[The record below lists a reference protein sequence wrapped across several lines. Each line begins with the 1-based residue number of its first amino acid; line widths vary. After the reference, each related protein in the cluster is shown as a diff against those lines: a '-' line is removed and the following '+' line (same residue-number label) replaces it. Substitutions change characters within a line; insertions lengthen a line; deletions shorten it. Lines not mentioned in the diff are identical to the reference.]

1 MNLIQS
7 LQIALRGLASN
18 KLRTGLTMLGIIIG
32 VGVVILVVAI
42 GQGATKSVTDAVN
55 SLGQNILSVRP
66 GAARLR
72 ITAAV
77 TATSTSVGSTTSAN
91 GTTSQAAGTSV
102 FTPGSTTTSTSLT
115 SPNHLTLNEANQI
128 AIDFPQTIAAVA
140 PQSRGTVTIRYG
152 NNTASTSATGTNFEY
167 QFVTNTSVDKGRFFT
182 DYDVQE
188 ATKVC
193 DIGLT
198 TAANLTGSANPDL
211 TGQYIS
217 INSQRFLVVGM
228 LTPKGAGAFG
238 QDQDDIILMPV
249 TTAMQRLFNK
259 DRLDFLSVR
268 CTSARMMPL
277 AQVQIANFLRNAHH
291 LRPPYP
297 ENDDF
302 AITNQTQ
309 LVQQQANVTST
320 MTSLLSAVAVISL
333 VVGGIGIMN
342 IMLVSVTE
350 RTREIGI
357 RKAIGATPRDILMQF
372 LIESAIISL
381 LGGIIGIILGVGGA
395 ILLADLAGW
404 NTIVSGLSIIVALFV
419 SAGVGVFFGAY
430 PANKAAELN
439 PIDALRYE

>member
-1 MNLIQS
+1 MNLVQN
-7 LQIALRGLASN
+7 LKLALRGLASN
-18 KLRTGLTMLGIIIG
+18 KLRTSLTMLGIIIG

-66 GAARLR
+66 GQARLR

-77 TATSTSVGSTTSAN
+77 TQSSAAAVSTSTAAGTTITLPGSTTSA
-91 GTTSQAAGTSV
+91 TTL
-102 FTPGSTTTSTSLT
+102 TT
-115 SPNHLTLNEANQI
+115 PNHLTLNEANQI
-128 AIDFPQTIAAVA
+128 GADFPQTIAAVA
-140 PQSRGTVTIRYG
+140 PQSRGTVTVRYNG
-152 NNTASTSATGTNFEY
+152 NTASTSATGTNSEY
-167 QFVTNTSVDKGRFFT
+167 MYVSNTSVDQGRFFT
-182 DYDVQE
+182 DYEVQE

-193 DIGLT
+193 VIGVT
-198 TAANLTGSANPDL
+198 TATNLTGNGATNL
-211 TGQYIS
+211 TGQNIS
-217 INSQRFLVVGM
+217 INSQQFQVVGM

-249 TTAMQRLFNK
+249 TTAMRRLFNR

-268 CTSARMMPL
+268 CTSAKMMPL
-277 AQVQIANFLRNAHH
+277 AQVQIANYLRNAHH

-297 ENDDF
+297 QDDDF
-302 AITNQTQ
+302 QITNQTQ
-309 LVQQQANVTST
+309 IAQQQASVTAT
-320 MTSLLSAVAVISL
+320 MTSLLSAVAIISL

-372 LIESAIISL
+372 LIESAIIAL
-381 LGGIIGIILGVGGA
+381 FGGIIGIILGVGGA
-395 ILLADLAGW
+395 LLLAALAGW
-404 NTIVSGLSIIVALFV
+404 NTIVSIASVLVALFV
-419 SAGVGVFFGAY
+419 SAAVGVFFGAY
-430 PANKAAELN
+430 PASKAAALN